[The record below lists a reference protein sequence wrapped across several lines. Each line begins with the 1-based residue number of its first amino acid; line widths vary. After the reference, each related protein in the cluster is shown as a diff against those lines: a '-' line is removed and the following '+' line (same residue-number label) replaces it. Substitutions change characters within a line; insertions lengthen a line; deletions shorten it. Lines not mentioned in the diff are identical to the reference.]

1 MVKSSPSN
9 PSIWDPTC
17 LLAKKPEHKSRSNI
31 ITNSIMTK
39 TWFIYVKIKKKK
51 LIGSLSKVERS
62 PSCGTGS
69 SQLVEGLNT
78 TKG

>member
-1 MVKSSPSN
+1 
-9 PSIWDPTC
+9 
-17 LLAKKPEHKSRSNI
+17 
-31 ITNSIMTK
+31 MTK